1 MAEIARVLKPGGAA
15 IATVPRFW
23 PERIC
28 WALSKTYT
36 SSAGGHVRIY
46 RAPELIGRLE
56 RAGLEFTGT
65 HHAHSFHSAYWWVK
79 CAVGVDRDTALP
91 ARLYKRFLEWQIVN
105 RPPLADGLERALDPI
120 LGKSLV
126 VYTRKPAHE
135 ATERRV
141 A

>member
-1 MAEIARVLKPGGAA
+1 
-15 IATVPRFW
+15 
-23 PERIC
+23 
-28 WALSKTYT
+28 
-36 SSAGGHVRIY
+36 
-46 RAPELIGRLE
+46 
-56 RAGLEFTGT
+56 
-65 HHAHSFHSAYWWVK
+65 
-79 CAVGVDRDTALP
+79 
-91 ARLYKRFLEWQIVN
+91 LYKRFLEWQIVN